1 MSSRAMLIF
10 VGISGFFYVALGA
23 MGAHMLTPV
32 LTPRQMEWI
41 HTGLQ
46 YQGLHTLAMMALAVL
61 LMRQPVAQF
70 GWSGIFFS
78 VGIVLFSGSLYCL
91 AFLSLPLKFLVYLTP
106 IGGFSFLIGWLCVL
120 IGALRLRKSALSH
133 E

>member
-1 MSSRAMLIF
+1 MSSRTMLIW

-23 MGAHMLTPV
+23 MGAHMLAPV

-46 YQGLHTLAMMALAVL
+46 YQGLHTLAMMALAAL
-61 LMRQPVAQF
+61 SMRHPVAPL
-70 GWSGIFFS
+70 GWSGIFFAA
-78 VGIVLFSGSLYCL
+78 GIVLFSGSLYCL
-91 AFLSLPLKFLVYLTP
+91 AFLPLKFLVYLTP

-120 IGALRLRKSALSH
+120 IGALRLRKSAPSH

>member
-1 MSSRAMLIF
+1 MNSRAMLVF
-10 VGISGFFYVALGA
+10 SGISGFFYVAFGA
-23 MGAHMLTPV
+23 MGAHLLASV
-32 LTPRQMEWI
+32 LTPKQLEWI

-46 YQGLHTLAMMALAVL
+46 YQGLHTLALMALAAVL
-61 LMRQPVAQF
+61 IRQPVTLFSRA
-70 GWSGIFFS
+70 GIFF
-78 VGIVLFSGSLYCL
+78 VAGIILFSGSLYCL
-91 AFLSLPLKFLVYLTP
+91 AFLPLKFLVYLTP

>member
-1 MSSRAMLIF
+1 MSSRTMLIF

-23 MGAHMLTPV
+23 MGAHMLAPL

-46 YQGLHTLAMMALAVL
+46 YQGLHTLAMMALAAL
-61 LMRQPVAQF
+61 SMRQPVAPF
-70 GWSGIFFS
+70 GWSGIFFTA
-78 VGIVLFSGSLYCL
+78 GIVLFSGSLYCL
-91 AFLSLPLKFLVYLTP
+91 AFLPLKFLVYLTP

>member
-1 MSSRAMLIF
+1 MSSRIMLIF

-23 MGAHMLTPV
+23 IGTHMLVPI

-46 YQGLHTLAMMALAVL
+46 YQGLHTLAIMALAAL
-61 LMRQPVAQF
+61 SMRQAVALF
-70 GWSGIFFS
+70 GWSGIFFTA
-78 VGIVLFSGSLYCL
+78 GIVLFSGSLYCL
-91 AFLSLPLKFLVYLTP
+91 AFLPLKFLVYLTP
-106 IGGFSFLIGWLCVL
+106 IGGFSFLIGWLCLL
-120 IGALRLRKSALSH
+120 IGALRLRKSAPSH

>member
-23 MGAHMLTPV
+23 MGAHMLAPI

-46 YQGLHTLAMMALAVL
+46 YQGLHTLAMMALAIL
-61 LMRQPVAQF
+61 LMRQPVAPF
-70 GWSGIFFS
+70 GWSGIFFTA
-78 VGIVLFSGSLYCL
+78 GIVLFSGSLYCL
-91 AFLSLPLKFLVYLTP
+91 AFLPLKFLVYLTP

>member
-1 MSSRAMLIF
+1 MSSRTMLIF
-10 VGISGFFYVALGA
+10 VAISGFFYVALGA
-23 MGAHMLTPV
+23 MGAHLLAPV

-46 YQGLHTLAMMALAVL
+46 YQGLHTLAMMALAAL
-61 LMRQPVAQF
+61 SMRQPVTPW
-70 GWSGIFFS
+70 GWSGIFFAA
-78 VGIVLFSGSLYCL
+78 GIVLFSGSLYCL
-91 AFLSLPLKFLVYLTP
+91 VFLPLRFLVYLTP

-120 IGALRLRKSALSH
+120 IGALRLRKSAPSH

>member
-1 MSSRAMLIF
+1 MSSRAMLVF

-23 MGAHMLTPV
+23 MGAHMLAPV

-46 YQGLHTLAMMALAVL
+46 YQGLHTLAMMALAAL
-61 LMRQPVAQF
+61 LMRQPVALF
-70 GWSGIFFS
+70 GLSGIFFTA
-78 VGIVLFSGSLYCL
+78 GIVLFSGSLYCL
-91 AFLSLPLKFLVYLTP
+91 AFLPLKFLVYLTP

-120 IGALRLRKSALSH
+120 IGALRLRKLAPSH

>member
-1 MSSRAMLIF
+1 MNSRAMLIF

-23 MGAHMLTPV
+23 MGTHMLASI

-46 YQGLHTLAMMALAVL
+46 YQGLHTLAMMALAAL
-61 LMRQPVAQF
+61 LMRQPVTPF
-70 GWSGIFFS
+70 GWSGIFFTA
-78 VGIVLFSGSLYCL
+78 GIVLFSGSLYCL
-91 AFLSLPLKFLVYLTP
+91 AFLPLKFLVYLTP
-106 IGGFSFLIGWLCVL
+106 IGGLSFLIGWLCVL

>member
-1 MSSRAMLIF
+1 MSSRTMLIF

-23 MGAHMLTPV
+23 MGAHMLAPI

-46 YQGLHTLAMMALAVL
+46 YQGLHTLAMMILAAL
-61 LMRQPVAQF
+61 LMCQPVTLF
-70 GWSGIFFS
+70 GWSGIFFTA
-78 VGIVLFSGSLYCL
+78 GIVLFSGSLYCL
-91 AFLSLPLKFLVYLTP
+91 AFLPLKFLVYLTP

>member
-23 MGAHMLTPV
+23 MGAHMLAPV
-32 LTPRQMEWI
+32 LTSRQMEWI

-61 LMRQPVAQF
+61 STRQPVAQF
-70 GWSGIFFS
+70 GWSGIFF
-78 VGIVLFSGSLYCL
+78 LSGNNAVQWQSL
-91 AFLSLPLKFLVYLTP
+91 LS
-106 IGGFSFLIGWLCVL
+106 GFSTAKIFSVFNTNWWGQFSHWLVMCINWRSASKE
-120 IGALRLRKSALSH
+120 IGA
-133 E
+133 

>member
-1 MSSRAMLIF
+1 MSYRIMLIF

-23 MGAHMLTPV
+23 MGAHMLAPI

-46 YQGLHTLAMMALAVL
+46 YQGLHTLAMMALAAL
-61 LMRQPVAQF
+61 SMRQPRASF
-70 GWSGIFFS
+70 GWSGIFFAA
-78 VGIVLFSGSLYCL
+78 GIVLFSGSLYCL
-91 AFLSLPLKFLVYLTP
+91 AFLPLKFMVYLTP
-106 IGGFSFLIGWLCVL
+106 IGGFSFLMGWLCVL
-120 IGALRLRKSALSH
+120 IGALRLRKSAPSH

>member
-1 MSSRAMLIF
+1 MSSRTMLIF

-23 MGAHMLTPV
+23 MGAHLLAPI
-32 LTPRQMEWI
+32 LPPRQMEWI

-46 YQGLHTLAMMALAVL
+46 YQGLHTLAMMALAAL
-61 LMRQPVAQF
+61 LMRQPVAPL
-70 GWSGIFFS
+70 GWSGIFF
-78 VGIVLFSGSLYCL
+78 VAGIVLFSGSLYCL
-91 AFLSLPLKFLVYLTP
+91 AFLPLKFLVYLTP

-120 IGALRLRKSALSH
+120 IGALRLRKSAPSH

>member
-1 MSSRAMLIF
+1 MSSRIMLIL

-23 MGAHMLTPV
+23 MGAHMLAPI

-46 YQGLHTLAMMALAVL
+46 YQGLHTLAMMALAAL
-61 LMRQPVAQF
+61 LMRQPVAPF
-70 GWSGIFFS
+70 GWSGIFFTA
-78 VGIVLFSGSLYCL
+78 GIVLFSGSLYCL
-91 AFLSLPLKFLVYLTP
+91 AFLPLKFLVYLTP
-106 IGGFSFLIGWLCVL
+106 IGGFCFLIGWLCVL
-120 IGALRLRKSALSH
+120 IGALRLRKSAPSH

>member
-1 MSSRAMLIF
+1 MNSRIMLIF

-23 MGAHMLTPV
+23 MGAHMLAPI

-46 YQGLHTLAMMALAVL
+46 YQGLHTLAMMALAAL
-61 LMRQPVAQF
+61 LMRQPVASF
-70 GWSGIFFS
+70 GWSGFFFAA
-78 VGIVLFSGSLYCL
+78 GIVLFSGSLYCL
-91 AFLSLPLKFLVYLTP
+91 AFLPLKFLVYLTP

-120 IGALRLRKSALSH
+120 IGALRLRKLALSH

>member
-1 MSSRAMLIF
+1 MSSRIMLIL

-23 MGAHMLTPV
+23 MGAHMLAPI

-46 YQGLHTLAMMALAVL
+46 YQGLHTLAMMALAAL
-61 LMRQPVAQF
+61 LMRQPVASF
-70 GWSGIFFS
+70 GWSGIFFTA
-78 VGIVLFSGSLYCL
+78 GIVLFSGSLYCL
-91 AFLSLPLKFLVYLTP
+91 AFLPLKFLVYLTP
-106 IGGFSFLIGWLCVL
+106 IGGFCFLIGWLCVL
-120 IGALRLRKSALSH
+120 IGALRLRKSAPSH